1 LQAQKLIQQWTKS
14 MKNKSIS
21 LVILYLVTIFNF
33 TYAYEFPIES
43 NVPGGVVIIP
53 IKTENK
59 PEVFFYDRKVMVIG
73 ENKNWNAIVG
83 IPLKI
88 ELGEHKLKVIND
100 GIGANYLFDVV
111 NKDYEKQYLT
121 VKNKRH
127 VNPNDE
133 DMLRISKERKLISKA
148 KASWR
153 EIDNVPLKFIKPARG
168 PYSSSFGLRRFFNK
182 QPRNPHS
189 GLDIAAEKGTPI
201 IAPAA
206 GVVINTGDYFF
217 NGKTIFLDHGQG
229 LITMY
234 CHMEEISIEEGDFV
248 SVSDMLGT
256 VGSSGRVTGAHLH
269 WSVILNNTTVEPLL
283 FLKTD

>member
-1 LQAQKLIQQWTKS
+1 

-59 PEVFFYDRKVMVIG
+59 PEVFFYDKKVMVIG

-111 NKDYEKQYLT
+111 NKDYEKQYIT

-248 SVSDMLGT
+248 NVNDMLGT

>member
-1 LQAQKLIQQWTKS
+1 

-100 GIGANYLFDVV
+100 GIEANYLFDVV

-248 SVSDMLGT
+248 NVNDMLGT

>member
-1 LQAQKLIQQWTKS
+1 

-111 NKDYEKQYLT
+111 NKDYEKQYIT

-153 EIDNVPLKFIKPARG
+153 EIDNVPLKFIKPVRG

>member
-1 LQAQKLIQQWTKS
+1 

-248 SVSDMLGT
+248 NVNDMLGT

>member
-1 LQAQKLIQQWTKS
+1 
-14 MKNKSIS
+14 M
-21 LVILYLVTIFNF
+21 
-33 TYAYEFPIES
+33 
-43 NVPGGVVIIP
+43 
-53 IKTENK
+53 
-59 PEVFFYDRKVMVIG
+59 
-73 ENKNWNAIVG
+73 
-83 IPLKI
+83 
-88 ELGEHKLKVIND
+88 GEHKLKVIND

-111 NKDYEKQYLT
+111 NKDYEKQYIT

-206 GVVINTGDYFF
+206 GIVINTGDYFF

-248 SVSDMLGT
+248 NVNDMLGT

>member
-1 LQAQKLIQQWTKS
+1 

-21 LVILYLVTIFNF
+21 PVILYLVTIFNF

-59 PEVFFYDRKVMVIG
+59 PEVFFYDKKVMVIG

-111 NKDYEKQYLT
+111 NKDYEKQYIT

-248 SVSDMLGT
+248 NVNDMLGT

-283 FLKTD
+283 FLKTN

>member
-1 LQAQKLIQQWTKS
+1 
-14 MKNKSIS
+14 M
-21 LVILYLVTIFNF
+21 
-33 TYAYEFPIES
+33 
-43 NVPGGVVIIP
+43 
-53 IKTENK
+53 
-59 PEVFFYDRKVMVIG
+59 
-73 ENKNWNAIVG
+73 
-83 IPLKI
+83 
-88 ELGEHKLKVIND
+88 
-100 GIGANYLFDVV
+100 
-111 NKDYEKQYLT
+111 
-121 VKNKRH
+121 
-127 VNPNDE
+127 
-133 DMLRISKERKLISKA
+133 
-148 KASWR
+148 
-153 EIDNVPLKFIKPARG
+153 PLKFIKPAQG

-234 CHMEEISIEEGDFV
+234 CHMKEISIKEGDFV
-248 SVSDMLGT
+248 NVNDMLGT